1 MTELSSSVRWSVKI
15 YRRLLQAYPDAFRRA
30 FGKGM
35 VEVFADMATDAW
47 RRNGLC
53 GLVFMWFRVLGDLA
67 SSVVSEYGDSRNGGP
82 EMKTAFYLLASVVL
96 ATVVQ
101 MFVMGAIG
109 IVIVSLSLISAESI
123 AEHPIQGVLELLLF
137 FLPPF
142 FAAML
147 LMHTKP
153 FYRPWLTAPLG
164 AMAFYTFAFLA
175 DSNAP
180 WWAVVGFAAIGGLLS
195 LAGCFAG
202 SRIRWRR
209 GKEAGDL
216 AGVVE

>member
-1 MTELSSSVRWSVKI
+1 MTELSASVRRSVKI

-30 FGKGM
+30 FGEGM

-67 SSVVSEYGDSRNGGP
+67 WSVMLERRKSQNGGP
-82 EMKTAFYLLASVVL
+82 EMKTAFYALASIAL
-96 ATVVQ
+96 AIVVQ

-137 FLPPF
+137 CLPPF

-153 FYRPWLTAPLG
+153 VYRPWITAPLG
-164 AMAFYTFAFLA
+164 AMAFYSFAFFTESKA
-175 DSNAP
+175 A
-180 WWAVVGFAAIGGLLS
+180 WWAVLGVVAVSGLLS

-202 SRIRWRR
+202 SRIRWLR
-209 GKEAGDL
+209 GKGTAV
-216 AGVVE
+216 A

>member
-1 MTELSSSVRWSVKI
+1 MNGLSASVRWSVKA
-15 YRRLLQAYPDAFRRA
+15 YRYLVQAYPEAFRRA
-30 FGKGM
+30 FGEGM

-47 RRNGLC
+47 RTRGFW
-53 GLVFMWFRVLGDLA
+53 GLVTTWFRVSGDLTW
-67 SSVVSEYGDSRNGGP
+67 SVMSERRQDQNGGP
-82 EMKTAFYLLASVVL
+82 EMKTAFYLLASVAL

-101 MFVMGAIG
+101 MFVMAAIG

-123 AEHPIQGVLELLLF
+123 AEHPSQGVLEWLLF
-137 FLPPF
+137 CLPPF

-153 FYRPWLTAPLG
+153 VYRPWITAPLG
-164 AMAFYTFAFLA
+164 AMAFFSFAFFTE
-175 DSNAP
+175 SKAP
-180 WWAVVGFAAIGGLLS
+180 WWAVLGVVVISGLLS

-209 GKEAGDL
+209 GKEVGDL
-216 AGVVE
+216 AGAVE